1 MTTIRFFFI
10 IALSTHVLSPLLLG
24 ASWTLRDGKTI
35 QGNLHMIQNKRVRLN
50 LPLGQSTQIHIND
63 FSKSS
68 QTAIANWARGQEGS
82 LDFASWIKSPDS
94 AFSKP
99 WPRTVYGPN
108 SPSVHSIQKDSK
120 LGRYVFE
127 SDHYRFISD
136 EKLSTQIVQRFATL
150 FETTYLYNMALPLN
164 VPGRYHGKGH
174 KYIIYLFGRY
184 ENYLRSGGP
193 AGSAGVYTP
202 RNKVILVP
210 LMALGVYKTGS
221 KWGYVKGDENL
232 VLAHEITHQLM
243 DGILQAAWF
252 IEGSAEYIAQS
263 PYTHAA
269 YHVYGS
275 KRHIFDSVASKK
287 ASNVGKSRQLG
298 PRVIMPKLQRFMNLP
313 YAQFARGDR
322 ANQNYGM
329 ALLLTYYFYHEDAAK
344 NAFNMKN
351 YVKALQRGK
360 NELEAQKALLNGR
373 SYETVEKAFGK
384 FCANNGLTVDFK

>member
-1 MTTIRFFFI
+1 
-10 IALSTHVLSPLLLG
+10 
-24 ASWTLRDGKTI
+24 
-35 QGNLHMIQNKRVRLN
+35 MILNQNVKFHFTN
-50 LPLGQSTQIHIND
+50 GQSAKIKLSD
-63 FSKSS
+63 FSKPS
-68 QTAIANWARGQEGS
+68 QDAVSNWAREQGGS

-108 SPSVHSIQKDSK
+108 SPSVQFIQKDSK
-120 LGRYVFE
+120 PGRYIFE

-136 EKLSTQIVQRFATL
+136 EKLSTQVVQRFATL

-174 KYIIYLFGRY
+174 KYPIYLFGRY
-184 ENYLRSGGP
+184 ENYVRSGGP
-193 AGSAGVYTP
+193 AGSAGAYLP

-210 LMALGVYKTGS
+210 LAALGVYKKGS
-221 KWGYVKGDENL
+221 KWGYFKGGENR

-243 DGILQAAWF
+243 DGELQSAWY
-252 IEGSAEYIAQS
+252 IEGSAEYIAAS

-275 KRHIFDSVASKK
+275 KGHIFDCVASKK
-287 ASNVGKSRQLG
+287 ASKALKSRQLG
-298 PRVIMPKLQRFMNLP
+298 PRVIMPKLQNFMNLP
-313 YAQFARGDR
+313 YAQFTSRDQ

-329 ALLLTYYFYHEDAAK
+329 ALLLTYYFYHEDGAK
-344 NAFNMKN
+344 NAHNMKN
-351 YVKALQRGK
+351 YIKALQRGK
-360 NELEAQKALLNGR
+360 NEMDAQKALLNGR

-384 FCANNGLTVDFK
+384 FCAYNGLAVEFK